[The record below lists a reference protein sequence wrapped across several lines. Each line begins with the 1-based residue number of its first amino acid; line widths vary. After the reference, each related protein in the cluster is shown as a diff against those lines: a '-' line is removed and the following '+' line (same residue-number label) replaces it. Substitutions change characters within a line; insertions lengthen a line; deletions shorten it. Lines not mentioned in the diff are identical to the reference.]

1 MRTYPITATCNA
13 VMSHEARRNMLMLT
27 AVLLSVMAQDEAVCN
42 TGATCTAADF
52 TATALHLK
60 DGERARHGQ

>member
-1 MRTYPITATCNA
+1 
-13 VMSHEARRNMLMLT
+13 MLT
-27 AVLLSVMAQDEAVCN
+27 LVQAVLLSVMAQDEAVCN